1 MTRISLPK
9 AARDVYRAV
18 AALDRSVDF
27 DPALRELVK
36 LRASQ
41 INACSFCID
50 LHARDAVRAGEDV
63 RRIWALD
70 AWRETSFFDD
80 RERAAL
86 ALTEVMTR
94 LPDGVPDDV
103 YEEAARHF
111 PDEELGQL
119 IGAIISINAW
129 NRVGVGTAMEPPPLE
144 LSEPPTR
151 TAPAPDGSPA

>member
-18 AALDRSVDF
+18 AALDRSVDL
-27 DPALRELVK
+27 DPTVRELVK
-36 LRASQ
+36 IRASQ
-41 INACSFCID
+41 INGCAFCID
-50 LHARDAVRAGEDV
+50 LHVREALRLGEDA
-63 RRIWALD
+63 RRLWVLS
-70 AWRETSFFDD
+70 AWRETSYFDD
-80 RERAAL
+80 RARAAL
-86 ALTEVMTR
+86 ALTEAMTR

-119 IGAIISINAW
+119 IGAIIAINAW

-144 LSEPPTR
+144 VSEPPTR